1 MQNHQDQERA
11 LNIIS
16 EISDLLASLLALK
29 KSGKFQQA
37 INMIDDTLLR
47 HFDFDS
53 ASINFVSEDFLNE
66 VYEENNRISTDITDS
81 LASLLQEKGDLLYS
95 QNRFEE
101 SRNILNNALTIYFL
115 LNDQQ
120 DFFSFERMNKMVL
133 INKKLSSIDLNFSS

>member
-37 INMIDDTLLR
+37 INMIDDTLMR
-47 HFDFDS
+47 YFDFDS

-66 VYEENNRISTDITDS
+66 VYKENNRISQDITDS

-133 INKKLSSIDLNFSS
+133 INEKLSSIDLNLRP

>member
-1 MQNHQDQERA
+1 M
-11 LNIIS
+11 NIIS

-37 INMIDDTLLR
+37 INMIDDTLMR

-66 VYEENNRISTDITDS
+66 VYKENNRISQDITDS

-133 INKKLSSIDLNFSS
+133 INEKLSSIDLNISS

>member
-1 MQNHQDQERA
+1 MENLQEQGKA
-11 LNIIS
+11 PEIIR
-16 EISDLLASLLALK
+16 EISDLLASLLAMK
-29 KSGKFQQA
+29 KSGKFQRA
-37 INMIDDTLLR
+37 INMIDDTLVK

-66 VYEENNRISTDITDS
+66 VFDENNKISPAVSDS
-81 LASLLQEKGDLLYS
+81 LANLLTEKGDLLFS

-133 INKKLSSIDLNFSS
+133 INEKLSNINLSISF

>member
-1 MQNHQDQERA
+1 MENHQDQERA

-16 EISDLLASLLALK
+16 EISDMLASLLALK

-37 INMIDDTLLR
+37 INMIDDTLMR

-66 VYEENNRISTDITDS
+66 VYEENNRISPEITDS
-81 LASLLQEKGDLLYS
+81 LAGLLQEKGDLLYS
-95 QNRFEE
+95 QNRYEE

-133 INKKLSSIDLNFSS
+133 INEKLSSIDLNISS

>member
-37 INMIDDTLLR
+37 INMIDDTLMR

-66 VYEENNRISTDITDS
+66 VYKENNRISQDITDS

-133 INKKLSSIDLNFSS
+133 INEKLSSIDLNISS